1 MRRKKPTSPIA
12 PEVCPVC
19 GEDVPRGS
27 RACPE
32 CGADHN
38 SGWREEAETYDS
50 AGLPDEDFD
59 YDQFVR
65 QEFGEGSKPAMIK
78 PVWWITAIVLI
89 VVSIVAWLY
98 AAWMN
103 Q

>member
-1 MRRKKPTSPIA
+1 MSRRKPAPLA

-19 GEDVPRGS
+19 GEDVPPNS

-38 SGWREEAETYDS
+38 SGWREEAQTYDS
-50 AGLPDEDFD
+50 AGLPEDDFD

-65 QEFGEGSKPAMIK
+65 QEFGEGPKPVTIK
-78 PVWWITAIVLI
+78 PVWWVTAIVLI
-89 VVSIVAWLY
+89 VISIAAYLY
-98 AAWMN
+98 AAWVS
-103 Q
+103 